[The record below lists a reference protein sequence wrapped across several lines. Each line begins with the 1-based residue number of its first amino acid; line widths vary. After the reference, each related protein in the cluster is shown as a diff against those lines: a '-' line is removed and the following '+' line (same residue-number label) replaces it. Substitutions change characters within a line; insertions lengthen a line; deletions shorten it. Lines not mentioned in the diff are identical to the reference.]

1 MIDTQSKEKQRLLD
15 IDDFEWNDY
24 YEAVNELMLQEKKCR
39 QTNDTIKGAE
49 LCVQVVS
56 ISHYCLSLYRLKIW
70 LFTFCYFLDF
80 RSKEHSKRKIML
92 T

>member
-1 MIDTQSKEKQRLLD
+1 MD

-24 YEAVNELMLQEKKCR
+24 YEAINELMLQEKKCR

-56 ISHYCLSLYRLKIW
+56 ILTYTFVTALVITKLAIWLKIW
-70 LFTFCYFLDF
+70 LFTFVSLYDSRL
-80 RSKEHSKRKIML
+80 KEHSKRKTMYI
-92 T
+92 